1 MRAANELKPEE
12 RPEVTNS
19 MPQDDYDAAKEQLH
33 RVDARIPVDV
43 VEKAIQLFFSTNLLP
58 DYDLSTCY
66 VRELPNTSML
76 ALIMPL
82 PSISRFS
89 MPPPFGNQ
97 HNHTW
102 ALCHG
107 TTFSS
112 AQLIL
117 LEGKI
122 RPANWTYHRNPQ
134 KCHLPTFG
142 AYYRGREISNS
153 DTTIPT
159 WMETILLDSI
169 EKKAKG
175 QQGVTVGAMFR
186 GACEHTRFQG
196 GGNEKAQVHVAEK
209 GVVNTSEKYTIAH
222 SNHVGL
228 HFIALK
234 WADLKGSKKSE
245 QKTKEIDLRDTD
257 SEDYTYRGNEERRR
271 RG

>member
-1 MRAANELKPEE
+1 MRAANELKQEE
-12 RPEVTNS
+12 RPEVTTS

-33 RVDARIPVDV
+33 KVDARIPGDV

-142 AYYRGREISNS
+142 AYYLGREISNS

-196 GGNEKAQVHVAEK
+196 GGNEKSPSPR
-209 GVVNTSEKYTIAH
+209 GR
-222 SNHVGL
+222 
-228 HFIALK
+228 
-234 WADLKGSKKSE
+234 KGSG
-245 QKTKEIDLRDTD
+245 QHV
-257 SEDYTYRGNEERRR
+257 
-271 RG
+271 

>member
-1 MRAANELKPEE
+1 MRAANELKPGE
-12 RPEVTNS
+12 RPEVTTS
-19 MPQDDYDAAKEQLH
+19 MPQDAYDAAKEQLH
-33 RVDARIPVDV
+33 QVDARIPNDI

-58 DYDLSTCY
+58 EYDLSTCY

-76 ALIMPL
+76 ALVMPL

-89 MPPPFGNQ
+89 MPTPFGNQ
-97 HNHTW
+97 HSHTW

-122 RPANWTYHRNPQ
+122 RPANWTYHKNPQ

-142 AYYRGREISNS
+142 AYYLGREISNA

-159 WMETILLDSI
+159 WMETILLDST

-186 GACEHTRFQG
+186 GAYEHTRFQG

-234 WADLKGSKKSE
+234 WADLKGSRKSE
-245 QKTKEIDLRDTD
+245 QKTKEIDLRD
-257 SEDYTYRGNEERRR
+257 SESDDCIYRGNEERRR
-271 RG
+271 RR